1 MKIAFTADNHL
12 TTQSRNPE
20 RFQVLANILQQ
31 CGENQVK
38 LLIIAG
44 DLFDHSLP
52 NYSEFEALYKKY
64 RPPDLTTAIIPGNHD
79 KDLNPGAI
87 AGDGLL
93 VYSESVL
100 QPLNDSRKILFLP
113 YQGNQTMGMAIAPY
127 ADDLIDQRWILVGHG
142 DWTSGINTPDP
153 YEKGTYMPL
162 TRMDL
167 KNYQPEMVFLGHI
180 HLPQDGKEVSYPGS
194 PCPLNISETGLRRF
208 LILDTDRG
216 ETTSHIVNSP
226 LIYFDERFVIL
237 PVENDLEYL
246 EKNIK
251 TRIQNWDL
259 PPGWEDRVQV
269 RVEIAGSAISE
280 RQKILDSVKQG
291 FKSFSFFQG
300 NDPIMDNLT
309 HSQDKDRAEISLQVQ
324 DWIEKLEWTED
335 LLNPS
340 KSQILEEALKVIYPR
355 GK

>member
-1 MKIAFTADNHL
+1 LKIAFTADNHL

-20 RFQVLANILQQ
+20 RFAALADILQQ
-31 CGENQVK
+31 CGKHQVK

-44 DLFDHSLP
+44 DLFDQSLP
-52 NYSEFEALYKKY
+52 NYSEFEALYKKH
-64 RPPDLTTAIIPGNHD
+64 RPLDLTTAIIPGNHD
-79 KDLNPGAI
+79 EDLNPGAI

-100 QPLNDSRKILFLP
+100 QPLNDSRKILFIP
-113 YQGNQTMGMAIAPY
+113 YQGNQTMGMVIAQY
-127 ADDLIDQRWILVGHG
+127 ADAITDQRWILVGHG

-167 KNYQPEMVFLGHI
+167 KSYQPEMVFLGHI

-216 ETTSHIVNSP
+216 EITPHIVDSP
-226 LIYFDERFVIL
+226 LIYFDERFIIL
-237 PVENDLEYL
+237 PVGNDLEYL
-246 EKNIK
+246 EENVKN
-251 TRIQNWDL
+251 RIQNWDL
-259 PPGWEDRVQV
+259 PPGWENRVQV
-269 RVEIAGSAISE
+269 RVEISGSAISD

-291 FKSFSFFQG
+291 FKSFSFYQG
-300 NDPIMDNLT
+300 NDPVMNNLT
-309 HSQDKDRAEISLQVQ
+309 HSQDKDRAEISLQIQ
-324 DWIEKLEWTED
+324 DWIEKKDWTED